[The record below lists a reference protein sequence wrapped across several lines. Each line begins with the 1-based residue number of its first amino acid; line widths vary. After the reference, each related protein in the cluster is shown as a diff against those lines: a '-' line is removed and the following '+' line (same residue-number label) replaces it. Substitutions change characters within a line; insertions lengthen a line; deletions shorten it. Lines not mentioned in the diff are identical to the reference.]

1 MENGWLGMLGY
12 GVRPFSSVRVLSRS
26 CNDRRRSSSRS
37 SVGVIKG
44 FLDNRVNLACRRLSC
59 RVMGRVLLGAGA
71 GVGGLV
77 GVVGVVGG
85 FDRLDGVVGH
95 VVCLR
100 RGLDD
105 GMFCD

>member
-1 MENGWLGMLGY
+1 VLENGWLGMFGY
-12 GVRPFSSVRVLSRS
+12 GVGPFSSVRVLSRS

-37 SVGVIKG
+37 SVRVIKG
-44 FLDNRVNLACRRLSC
+44 SIDNRVNLACCRLSC
-59 RVMGRVLLGAGA
+59 RVVGRFLLA
-71 GVGGLV
+71 VGGGRFV

-105 GMFCD
+105 GMFCG